1 MEQLGTIN
9 YHGFGIQGYDVI
21 NASKSASELSRV
33 GNSFDS
39 VLKAAMEKNSVTAPV
54 EKSLDANPQNSG
66 ITGDYIQK
74 GESPFGS
81 APVGM
86 AANSG
91 NGNPDHNKKVEI
103 DRNSKLY
110 KSALELES
118 YIVKIMLNSMRNTLN
133 SSLSMDNSYASKVY
147 KDMLY
152 DQLATTMTENAGFGL
167 ADQVYLQL
175 K

>member
-1 MEQLGTIN
+1 MEQLVNIN
-9 YHGFGIQGYDVI
+9 YQGFGIQGYDVI
-21 NASKSASELSRV
+21 SATKSVSDLSRV
-33 GNSFDS
+33 EDSFDS
-39 VLKAAMEKNSVTAPV
+39 VLKAAMEKNTVNGDI
-54 EKSLDANPQNSG
+54 EKTEKNALTTG
-66 ITGDYIQK
+66 ISGDYIQR
-74 GESPFGS
+74 GDSPFGK

-91 NGNPDHNKKVEI
+91 DGDPNHNKKIEI

-133 SSLSMDNSYASKVY
+133 SSLSMDNSYASQVY
-147 KDMLY
+147 MDMLY

>member
-1 MEQLGTIN
+1 MEQLGNIS
-9 YHGFGIQGYDVI
+9 YQGFGIQGYDVI
-21 NASKSASELSRV
+21 SASKSASELGRV
-33 GNSFDS
+33 ENSFDS
-39 VLKAAMEKNSVTAPV
+39 VLKAAMEKNQANETV
-54 EKSLDANPQNSG
+54 EKRTETSAFTTG
-66 ITGDYIQK
+66 ISGDYIQK
-74 GESPFGS
+74 GNSPFGKS
-81 APVGM
+81 PVGM

-91 NGNPDHNKKVEI
+91 DGEPSHNKKVEI
-103 DRNSKLY
+103 DRDSKLY

-133 SSLSMDNSYASKVY
+133 SSLSMDNSYASQVY
-147 KDMLY
+147 MDMLY

>member
-1 MEQLGTIN
+1 MT
-9 YHGFGIQGYDVI
+9 
-21 NASKSASELSRV
+21 
-33 GNSFDS
+33 SFS
-39 VLKAAMEKNSVTAPV
+39 
-54 EKSLDANPQNSG
+54 
-66 ITGDYIQK
+66 
-74 GESPFGS
+74 
-81 APVGM
+81 PVGM

-91 NGNPDHNKKVEI
+91 DGNPDHNKKVEI